1 MRHNSI
7 YMRYTAAI
15 LCALL
20 LWSCGG
26 AKLAVAD
33 EQMERGE
40 YYDAS
45 RTYRGVYNKLKKR
58 EERPLRGEVAYKMG
72 LCYRKLNMSARAS
85 AAFQNALR
93 YSYPDSLTHLYP
105 RTVAT
110 VGGAL
115 PRRHQ
120 RLSGLSGHRAAGRRR
135 CRDRH
140 SRMPQRDGSESLP
153 HPICGEAGQTLQLT
167 PCRLLTDV
175 CRR

>member
-1 MRHNSI
+1 MELR
-7 YMRYTAAI
+7 
-15 LCALL
+15 
-20 LWSCGG
+20 G

-93 YSYPDSLTHLYP
+93 YSYPDSLTHLYLAQSLQSEGRYRDAINAYQDYLATEP
-105 RTVAT
+105 RDAAVAET
-110 VGGAL
+110 GI
-115 PRRHQ
+115 
-120 RLSGLSGHRAAGRRR
+120 AG
-135 CRDRH
+135 CRKGMGRKPPPPD
-140 SRMPQRDGSESLP
+140 MW
-153 HPICGEAGQTLQLT
+153 
-167 PCRLLTDV
+167 
-175 CRR
+175 

>member
-1 MRHNSI
+1 
-7 YMRYTAAI
+7 MRYTAAI

-20 LWSCGG
+20 LWSCRG

-93 YSYPDSLTHLYP
+93 YSYPDSLTHLYLAQSLQSEGATATP
-105 RTVAT
+105 STPIRTIWPQSRGT
-110 VGGAL
+110 PPL
-115 PRRHQ
+115 PRP
-120 RLSGLSGHRAAGRRR
+120 A
-135 CRDRH
+135 
-140 SRMPQRDGSESLP
+140 
-153 HPICGEAGQTLQLT
+153 
-167 PCRLLTDV
+167 
-175 CRR
+175 